1 MKNCRTAIARLGI
14 LLIGMGIGTWGP
26 VPPGRAEPGPGRPR
40 EAQVRPG
47 PRPERPP
54 GPPPGPGAPLP
65 PPGELPAEGAEETA
79 PPEPAVKIEVA
90 DQGISV
96 FAVSVDAHEFFTE
109 LGWETG
115 NRIIVDDTVDRKITT
130 NLTNKTMDEIM
141 ASLASAYGISASQVD
156 GFYIVSEGIPQNP
169 SSYLLSDIAAIPTQY
184 VRAMKAKGLLPLF
197 LQEHVKVNSDQNA
210 VILSGPP
217 QVLQKF
223 RQDIAQFDIPA
234 AQIML
239 DILMVELTNQ
249 GREELESNLVWKN
262 ARTGMTS
269 LSGTGTLALQGVAP
283 LPQEFSLQL
292 KALVEDRKARVRAN
306 PRIATVSGQ
315 PASIFI
321 GLVRFLEKPVQVGQ
335 DRWNQVN
342 FVEAGVRLTI
352 TPFTGG
358 GGEILVDM
366 SEQYGEGG
374 AKPGVEVSTLSAP
387 DPVTGL
393 PNKSTRSASTMVRV
407 RDGETVIIGGLLQ
420 NERRQRER
428 KVPLLGDI
436 PILGT
441 LFRSKSVEETQ
452 SELVIF
458 ITPRVLSQT
467 GHLPTEEEAEL
478 KRRFLGEAPAP
489 TQGLSVGKP
498 EGSAAEEAAAAPA
511 AETVPPEEVNEP

>member
-1 MKNCRTAIARLGI
+1 MKDRKTAIKGLFILLTGLGI
-14 LLIGMGIGTWGP
+14 GAWGTAFP
-26 VPPGRAEPGPGRPR
+26 VGAERGEGRPR
-40 EAQVRPG
+40 SREGAPD
-47 PRPERPP
+47 
-54 GPPPGPGAPLP
+54 PPPP
-65 PPGELPAEGAEETA
+65 PPPSAGEPSSEAAEEA
-79 PPEPAVKIEVA
+79 PVPEPAVKIDVTE
-90 DQGISV
+90 QGISV

-109 LGWETG
+109 LGWETST
-115 NRIIVDDTVDRKITT
+115 RIIVDDTVDRKITT
-130 NLTNKTMDEIM
+130 NLTNKTMEEIM
-141 ASLASAYGISASQVD
+141 ASLASAYGISASKVD
-156 GFYIVSEGIPQNP
+156 GFYIVSEGIPKNP

-210 VILSGPP
+210 VILSGPT

-249 GREELESNLVWKN
+249 GRQELESNLLWKN

-269 LSGTGTLALQGVAP
+269 LSGTGSLTLQGVAP

-292 KALVEDRKARVRAN
+292 KALVENRKARVRAN

-321 GLVRFLEKPVQVGQ
+321 GLVRFLEKPVQLGQ
-335 DRWNQVN
+335 ERWNQVN

-366 SEQYGEGG
+366 SEQFGEGTT
-374 AKPGVEVSTLSAP
+374 KPGVEVSTLSAP

-393 PNKSTRSASTMVRV
+393 PNKSTRSASTVVRV

-428 KVPLLGDI
+428 KVPLLGDL
-436 PILGT
+436 PVLGQ
-441 LFRSKSVEETQ
+441 LFRSKNVEETQ

-467 GHLPTEEEAEL
+467 GHLPAAEEAAL
-478 KRRFLGEAPAP
+478 KRRFLGETSAPS
-489 TQGLSVGKP
+489 SVPAEEEAVP
-498 EGSAAEEAAAAPA
+498 EEEIPAAEE
-511 AETVPPEEVNEP
+511 VPEK

>member
-1 MKNCRTAIARLGI
+1 MKNRRTVITGLGI
-14 LLIGMGIGTWGP
+14 LLVGLGIGTWGT
-26 VPPGRAEPGPGRPR
+26 VAPGSAEPGPGRPR
-40 EAQVRPG
+40 DAQARPG
-47 PRPERPP
+47 PRPERPA
-54 GPPPGPGAPLP
+54 GPPPGPAAPLP
-65 PPGELPAEGAEETA
+65 PPGEPAAEGPESTA
-79 PPEPAVKIEVA
+79 PPEPAVKIEVT
-90 DQGISV
+90 DKGISV

-115 NRIIVDDTVDRKITT
+115 TRIIVDDTVDRKITT
-130 NLTNKTMDEIM
+130 HLTNKTMEEIM

-197 LQEHVKVNSDQNA
+197 LQEHVKVNPDQNA

-217 QVLQKF
+217 PVLQKF

-239 DILMVELTNQ
+239 DILMVELTRQ
-249 GREELESNLVWKN
+249 GREELESNLVWQN
-262 ARTGMTS
+262 ARAGMTS

-292 KALVEDRKARVRAN
+292 KALVENRQARVRAN

-366 SEQYGEGG
+366 SEQFGEGS
-374 AKPGVEVSTLSAP
+374 AKPGVEVSTLAP

-393 PNKSTRSASTMVRV
+393 PNKSTRSASTVVRV

-428 KVPLLGDI
+428 KIPLLGDI
-436 PILGT
+436 PVLGT
-441 LFRSKSVEETQ
+441 LFRSKNVEETQ

-467 GHLPTEEEAEL
+467 GHLPAEEEAEL
-478 KRRFLGEAPAP
+478 KRRFLGEA
-489 TQGLSVGKP
+489 
-498 EGSAAEEAAAAPA
+498 SAAKKAAG
-511 AETVPPEEVNEP
+511 TVPPEEVQEQ